1 MNFLEFLSILAPG
14 IFGGLLVFVPLL
26 IKDAVDA
33 YANKTVTSVFDKRLE
48 RYKAKLSRSA
58 MAKHILFEREMAF
71 YDKVDM
77 QIAELIPLIQD
88 VRDSLIER
96 PFTEDKKK
104 YILRFLKL
112 VPEMKDTSLRYQAYL
127 DPEIWGS
134 FNNLVIELQSQEEKW
149 FELARNASTEKGHSE
164 NGEDDAVCMCDDIL
178 MRVALFRTK
187 QVSYLKS
194 IAEEE

>member
-14 IFGGLLVFVPLL
+14 IFGGLLVFIPLL

-58 MAKHILFEREMAF
+58 MPKQILLEREMAF
-71 YDKVDM
+71 YDKVDV

-88 VRDSLIER
+88 ARDSLIDR

-104 YILRFLKL
+104 YILRILEL

-127 DPEIWGS
+127 DHEIWGS
-134 FNNLVIELQSQEEKW
+134 FNNLVIELQSQEERW
-149 FELARNASTEKGHSE
+149 YELVRNASTETGYSE
-164 NGEDDAVCMCDDIL
+164 NDEDAAARMCDDIL
-178 MRVALFRTK
+178 MQVALFRTK

>member
-127 DPEIWGS
+127 DPEIWG
-134 FNNLVIELQSQEEKW
+134 LLIIW
-149 FELARNASTEKGHSE
+149 
-164 NGEDDAVCMCDDIL
+164 
-178 MRVALFRTK
+178 
-187 QVSYLKS
+187 
-194 IAEEE
+194 